1 MKKILAI
8 IAAAILPM
16 TMFAQA
22 QITTKKLKIADFTDK
37 TTKIVLTGNTMFGG
51 VYQKVAREAWT
62 VSPYEFCTQSDFEKL
77 KSDPDYYFLMI
88 VTGQFKKEAE
98 PGIELLGLFKGGMGS
113 SEGVNEM
120 LEVATIPFRPVA
132 DPEGREYVMLPALL
146 QIIQQ
151 ITLDCMEKD
160 INSFTGL
167 SNSTNKLSG
176 SKQMRIA
183 IANEDCSEEINKN
196 YKLIY
201 GRNGIEFM
209 DVEDVDDL
217 MDEGA
222 ANTLVSYIVAPIDAV
237 VGSYCYKMLISCEDH
252 SLYMYRRHRIGKKS
266 PKGLLVEDF
275 KKIES
280 ARQ

>member
-8 IAAAILPM
+8 IAAVILPV

-37 TTKIVLTGNTMFGG
+37 TTKIVLTGNMMFDG
-51 VYQKVAREAWT
+51 VFQKVARETWT
-62 VSPYEFCTQSDFEKL
+62 ASPYEFCTATEFETL
-77 KSDPDYYFLMI
+77 KSNPDYYFLMI

-98 PGIELLGLFKGGMGS
+98 PGIEMLGIFKGGMGS
-113 SEGVNEM
+113 AEGVNEM
-120 LEVATIPFRPVA
+120 LEVATIPFRPS
-132 DPEGREYVMLPALL
+132 DDSEGREYVMLPALL
-146 QIIQQ
+146 NIIQQ
-151 ITLDCMEKD
+151 LTLDCMEKD
-160 INSFTGL
+160 INSFVGL
-167 SNSTNKLSG
+167 SNSTNKLSN
-176 SKQMRIA
+176 SKQMRVA

-209 DVEDVDDL
+209 DIDDVDDL

-222 ANTLVSYIVAPIDAV
+222 ENTLVSYTVAPKDPV
-237 VGSYCYKMLISCEDH
+237 TGSYCYKMLIRCDDN

-266 PKGLLVEDF
+266 PKGFLVEDF